1 MQLATRLNRIA
12 ESQTIRM
19 AKLGRELK
27 AQGIDVIDLSIGE
40 PDFDTPAHIKEAAKK
55 ALDEGYTH
63 YPPVPG
69 YPELRK
75 AIAEKLKTENNWE
88 VAPEQIVV
96 SNGAKQAIANIMLS
110 LLNPGDEVIIPT
122 PYWVSYADI
131 TKLAEGTPVFVHCGF
146 EQQYKLRPEQ
156 LAQAITPRTKAI
168 IYSSP
173 SNPTGA
179 LYSRQ
184 ELAAL
189 AEVLRRHPQVFII
202 SDEIYE
208 YINYVGRHE
217 SITQFQDLLPRT
229 IVINGFS
236 KGFAMTGWRLGYS
249 VSPLP
254 IAKACDT
261 IQGQFTSGA
270 NAFAQ
275 RGALHALQSSREAC
289 QQMVCAFRERRDF
302 MVKALQQIPGL
313 RFHVPEGAF
322 YLFPEVKAYFGK
334 SDGTHQIQHADDL
347 AMYLL
352 HKAHVSTVTGSA
364 FGEPDCIRLSYANSL
379 EKLSLAMERI
389 QEALKALH

>member
-1 MQLATRLNRIA
+1 MQLASRLNRIA

-40 PDFDTPAHIKEAAKK
+40 PDFDTPAHIKEAAKR

-63 YPPVPG
+63 YPPVAG
-69 YPELRK
+69 YPELRR

-88 VAPEQIVV
+88 VLPEQIVV
-96 SNGAKQAIANIMLS
+96 SNGAKQAIANVMLS

-146 EQQYKLRPEQ
+146 EQQYKLKPEQ
-156 LAQAITPRTKAI
+156 LEQAITPRTRAI

-179 LYSRQ
+179 LYSKE

-189 AEVLRRHPQVFII
+189 AEVLRRHPHVFII

-208 YINYVGRHE
+208 YINYVGKHQ
-217 SITQFQDLLPRT
+217 SITQFQDLIPRT

-275 RGALHALQSSREAC
+275 RGALYALQSSRDAC

-302 MVKALQQIPGL
+302 IVKALQQIPGL

-334 SDGTHQIQHADDL
+334 TDGKQQIQNADDL

-352 HKAHVSTVTGSA
+352 HQAHVSTVTGTA

-379 EKLSLAMERI
+379 EKLSIAMQRI
-389 QEALKALH
+389 REALQQLH

>member
-1 MQLATRLNRIA
+1 MQLAQRLNRIT

-19 AKLGRELK
+19 TKLGRELK
-27 AQGIDVIDLSIGE
+27 AKGIDVIDLSIGE
-40 PDFDTPAHIKEAAKK
+40 PDFDTPAPIKEAAKK

-75 AIAEKLKTENNWE
+75 AIAEKLKKENHWE
-88 VAPEQIVV
+88 VSPEQIVV
-96 SNGAKQAIANIMLS
+96 SNGAKQAIANVMLS
-110 LLNPGDEVIIPT
+110 LLDPGDEVIIPT

-131 TKLAEGTPVFVHCGF
+131 TKLAEGTPVFIHCGF

-156 LAQAITPRTKAI
+156 LEKAITAKTKAI

-179 LYSRQ
+179 LYSKE

-189 AEVLRRHPQVFII
+189 AEVLRHHPQVFII

-208 YINYVGRHE
+208 YINYVGKHE
-217 SITQFQDLLPRT
+217 SITQFQDLIPRI

-275 RGALHALQSSREAC
+275 RGALFALESNRDAC
-289 QQMVCAFRERRDF
+289 QHMVNAFRERRDF
-302 MVKALQQIPGL
+302 LVKALQSIPGL

-322 YLFPEVKAYFGK
+322 YLFPEVKSYFGK
-334 SDGTHQIQHADDL
+334 SDGQQVIQNADDL

-352 HKAHVSTVTGSA
+352 NNAYVSTVTGSA

-379 EKLSLAMERI
+379 DKLQQAVERI
-389 QEALKALH
+389 QKALKALH